1 MRAIAIPFVDQ
12 AKPITAPSSQHRLR
26 ALMRVV
32 LVAFDS
38 FVPPHDPARD
48 PDPPPE
54 WYRFPPF

>member
-1 MRAIAIPFVDQ
+1 MRAIAIPFVSQ
-12 AKPITAPSSQHRLR
+12 PKATAAPSIQHGVH
-26 ALMRVV
+26 ALVRIV

-38 FVPPHDPARD
+38 FVPPHDPARE